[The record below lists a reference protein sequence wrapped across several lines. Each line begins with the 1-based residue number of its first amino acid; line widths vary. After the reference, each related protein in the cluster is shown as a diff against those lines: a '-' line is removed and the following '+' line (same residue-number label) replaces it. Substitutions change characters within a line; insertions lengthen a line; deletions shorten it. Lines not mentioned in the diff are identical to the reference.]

1 MFHLSSR
8 QEHNCSE
15 LALRQGELLGRRAR
29 GLEDLWHCDLPYW
42 QMQKLC
48 CCCCWYRIEA
58 EAQARSILNSGW
70 MAGEQLSVREK
81 PAATSARSLLFSDG
95 VKRGMAAMWLCLGK
109 KIWFDPAC
117 GSRADRA
124 CGIQADRA
132 CGIRAGRACGI
143 QADRACGSRA
153 GRACGIQ
160 ADRACRIG
168 VVRAYGISAS
178 LGLVVVD
185 WGQGTQMLG
194 NCQLPRVWGGWAP
207 TPRNAR
213 QLSVAARLGG
223 LGPNPPKCSAT
234 VSCRAFGIWA
244 APGLVVV
251 YWGQGTQML
260 GNCQL
265 PRVWGGW
272 APTPRNARQLS
283 VAGRL
288 GGSGPNPPKCSAT
301 VSCRAFGRVG
311 AMVMDPGRAFR
322 GVGPQPP
329 EMLGN
334 SQLPSVWGGLGQGLH
349 MKFAL
354 T

>member
-1 MFHLSSR
+1 MHIMNMFHLSSR

-213 QLSVAARLGG
+213 QLSVAAHLGF
-223 LGPNPPKCSAT
+223 GP
-234 VSCRAFGIWA
+234 
-244 APGLVVV
+244 
-251 YWGQGTQML
+251 
-260 GNCQL
+260 
-265 PRVWGGW
+265 PRV
-272 APTPRNARQLS
+272 
-283 VAGRL
+283 
-288 GGSGPNPPKCSAT
+288 
-301 VSCRAFGRVG
+301 
-311 AMVMDPGRAFR
+311 
-322 GVGPQPP
+322 
-329 EMLGN
+329 
-334 SQLPSVWGGLGQGLH
+334 
-349 MKFAL
+349 
-354 T
+354 

>member
-178 LGLVVVD
+178 PRQAAMKRNSSRLNR
-185 WGQGTQMLG
+185 GTGHTGWMPSSGSSTAIMSVSLWMGSRSRRQIRRSG
-194 NCQLPRVWGGWAP
+194 SGPAASPSSLPTVLSRWTKRASESAP
-207 TPRNAR
+207 KG
-213 QLSVAARLGG
+213 RL
-223 LGPNPPKCSAT
+223 PSS
-234 VSCRAFGIWA
+234 VSCSTS
-244 APGLVVV
+244 P
-251 YWGQGTQML
+251 
-260 GNCQL
+260 
-265 PRVWGGW
+265 
-272 APTPRNARQLS
+272 
-283 VAGRL
+283 GRL
-288 GGSGPNPPKCSAT
+288 GRLVHVICPGHTPRPIVLSAMPCCPGHTCIRAACPRQAASRTKCRCS
-301 VSCRAFGRVG
+301 
-311 AMVMDPGRAFR
+311 
-322 GVGPQPP
+322 
-329 EMLGN
+329 
-334 SQLPSVWGGLGQGLH
+334 LH
-349 MKFAL
+349 MRPGSSTL
-354 T
+354 E

>member
-1 MFHLSSR
+1 MHIMNMFHLSSR

-132 CGIRAGRACGI
+132 CGIRAGRAW
-143 QADRACGSRA
+143 D
-153 GRACGIQ
+153 
-160 ADRACRIG
+160 
-168 VVRAYGISAS
+168 
-178 LGLVVVD
+178 
-185 WGQGTQMLG
+185 
-194 NCQLPRVWGGWAP
+194 
-207 TPRNAR
+207 
-213 QLSVAARLGG
+213 
-223 LGPNPPKCSAT
+223 
-234 VSCRAFGIWA
+234 
-244 APGLVVV
+244 
-251 YWGQGTQML
+251 
-260 GNCQL
+260 
-265 PRVWGGW
+265 
-272 APTPRNARQLS
+272 
-283 VAGRL
+283 
-288 GGSGPNPPKCSAT
+288 SG
-301 VSCRAFGRVG
+301 
-311 AMVMDPGRAFR
+311 
-322 GVGPQPP
+322 
-329 EMLGN
+329 
-334 SQLPSVWGGLGQGLH
+334 
-349 MKFAL
+349 
-354 T
+354 